1 MASLRVV
8 GEGTLFGDY
17 ARSGGAQSATA
28 RSAGRSLVSWSLA
41 ESRRGGYPHLPIE
54 I

>member
-1 MASLRVV
+1 MCAGIFTSESLLRRR
-8 GEGTLFGDY
+8 GEGVLYGSY

-41 ESRRGGYPHLPIE
+41 KAA
-54 I
+54 